1 MIDCIYNELE
11 FTMGRR
17 KEGMSLSRTK
27 GFFVSLAYKFKAN
40 SWNGSIIRN
49 SSIGIFKMISP
60 EGNYP

>member
-17 KEGMSLSRTK
+17 KEGMPLSRTK
-27 GFFVSLAYKFKAN
+27 GFFVSLAYKAN
-40 SWNGSIIRN
+40 SWNGSMIRN
-49 SSIGIFKMISP
+49 ASIGIFKMISP

>member
-1 MIDCIYNELE
+1 MTDCIYNEPK

-17 KEGMSLSRTK
+17 KEGMSLSGTK
-27 GFFVSLAYKFKAN
+27 GFFVSLAYKAN

-49 SSIGIFKMISP
+49 ASIGIFKMMSL